1 MWARSEQ
8 REVHRSTLVEA
19 KVEFDN
25 ALLRTILDHAPVG
38 IALLEFDRTVRY
50 CNPEFRKIYGWDD
63 DTILGSKLPLPEH
76 QYQSFN
82 EFLEELRSNRSVV
95 GVETVR
101 VRKDGSEFYARISG
115 APLYDRAGD
124 HDGFVAC
131 ITVAEEN
138 HSDQLEL
145 RNLEYLIQSSSDF
158 MCVADL
164 ELRVLFINDPGRA
177 MVGLRHD
184 DDINGMH
191 LLDFFADESRGRLA
205 EIFHSLQPT
214 ETSVSVQTQL
224 KHLDTKAPIPVSS
237 SVYMV
242 NDPHTG
248 EPISV
253 GCVSKNL
260 TELNELAGR
269 LEGTQAAFRTL
280 MHHVPVGVALVDP
293 TGRPIEANEAL
304 QELLGYSE
312 EELKSIPFAQHV
324 HPEDLSRGRSFFL
337 QLAAGTIDQYMI
349 HKRLRHRSG
358 HVISTRM
365 KVFLVRDRDGL
376 PKHTISIVEPAPDSV
391 SKALDSFGSADLP
404 VGGAAGNSAT
414 CQ

>member
-1 MWARSEQ
+1 MQ
-8 REVHRSTLVEA
+8 REVHRCTVVEA
-19 KVEFDN
+19 NLEFDD
-25 ALLRTILDHAPVG
+25 ALLRMILDHAPVG
-38 IALLEFDRTVRY
+38 IALLNFDRTVRY

-63 DTILGSKLPLPEH
+63 DSILGSKLPLPEH
-76 QYQSFN
+76 QKQSFN

-115 APLYDRAGD
+115 APLYDRAGNP
-124 HDGFVAC
+124 DGFVAC
-131 ITVAEEN
+131 IIVAEEN
-138 HSDQLEL
+138 YSDQLEL

-164 ELRVLFINDPGRA
+164 DLRVLFINDPGRA
-177 MVGLRHD
+177 MVGLRRD
-184 DDINGMH
+184 DDAEGMH
-191 LLDFFADESRGRLA
+191 LSEFFADESRGRLA
-205 EIFHSLQPT
+205 DIFRSLQPG
-214 ETSVSVQTQL
+214 ETSVSVQMQL
-224 KHLDTKAPIPVSS
+224 KHLETELPIPVSS

-248 EPISV
+248 EPISI

-260 TELNELAGR
+260 TEVNEIAGCLDR
-269 LEGTQAAFRTL
+269 NRAAFRTL

-293 TGRPIEANEAL
+293 TGLPIEANESL

-312 EELKSIPFAQHV
+312 EELRGMPFSRHV
-324 HPEDLSRGRSFFL
+324 HPDDLSHGRSLFL
-337 QLAAGTIDQYMI
+337 QLAAGTIDNYAI
-349 HKRLRHRSG
+349 YKRLRHKSG
-358 HVISTRM
+358 QVIPTKM

-376 PKHTISIVEPAPDSV
+376 PKHTISIVEHAPDSL
-391 SKALDSFGSADLP
+391 SKILESSSSADLP
-404 VGGAAGNSAT
+404 GGGAASNSAD